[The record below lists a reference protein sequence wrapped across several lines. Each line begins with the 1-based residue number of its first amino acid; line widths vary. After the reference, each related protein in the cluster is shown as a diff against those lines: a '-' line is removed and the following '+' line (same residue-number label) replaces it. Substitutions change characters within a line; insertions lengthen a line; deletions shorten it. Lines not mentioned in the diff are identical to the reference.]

1 MILPQHEEY
10 QLHADSIAHSD
21 LGSAN
26 SEIISE
32 PQQAIVD
39 SEKEQHVWLIRYGKT
54 DPGLIENVGNYDSDL
69 HWDGIEHAEAIAQHI
84 AASGTLPDHVFADP
98 FLRCTH
104 TADTIVS
111 HFNRLSDRGMKVKIE
126 EGLTEWQV
134 PSLMVDPEGHRT
146 KPRTRNELVDIF
158 DTVDESYESVNPQG
172 PDRDSSEENEEDAS
186 AGSPRFPE
194 TEDQLSERCK
204 TSIDKILKLAGM
216 GSVAI
221 VSHAPCLQHLALAL
235 DGSPSASA
243 SGLGAWSLGGVTHFS
258 RLPGETKWTLR
269 SYSSTSH
276 MPGEFRD
283 GELGK
288 WSLPSFV
295 NI

>member
-1 MILPQHEEY
+1 M
-10 QLHADSIAHSD
+10 
-21 LGSAN
+21 N
-26 SEIISE
+26 TN
-32 PQQAIVD
+32 
-39 SEKEQHVWLIRYGKT
+39 EKEQHVWLIRYGKT
-54 DPGLIENVGNYDSDL
+54 DPGLIMNVGNYDSDL

-84 AASGTLPDHVFADP
+84 ASSGNMPDHVFADP

-111 HFNRLSDRGMKVKIE
+111 HFNRFTQRGMKVKVE

-134 PSLMVDPEGHRT
+134 PSLLVDPEGKRT
-146 KPRTRNELVDIF
+146 QPRILNELVDIF
-158 DTVDESYESVNPQG
+158 DNLDESYESVNPQG
-172 PDRDSSEENEEDAS
+172 PDRESSEEAVQ
-186 AGSPRFPE
+186 GSPRFPE
-194 TEDQLSERCK
+194 TEDQLHERCK
-204 TSIDKILKLAGM
+204 TSIDKILNKIEND
-216 GSVAI
+216 SVAI

-235 DGSPSASA
+235 DGSPSPAAS
-243 SGLGAWSLGGVTHFS
+243 SLGAWSLGGITHFS

-295 NI
+295 QI